1 MATEPEHIRVT
12 YNEVHNIIKKSA
24 EQIKEFNPEILIAI
38 GTGNLIFYCTSSLII
53 QWLQEEG

>member
-38 GTGNLIFYCTSSLII
+38 GTGNLIFIAPHL
-53 QWLQEEG
+53 L